1 MNWVILN
8 FEQIWQLALD
18 HLALSIPPIVVG
30 LLISLP
36 LGWVAHRYRFS
47 RGVMLAISGLLYT
60 IPSLPL
66 FIMLPVLLGTKI
78 LDPFNVI
85 VALTMYAVAL
95 LVRSVAEAFDSV
107 PDEVRQSSIAMGFS
121 PAQRVLQVELPLAV
135 PVIVAGLRVVS
146 ASTVSLATVGSVIGV
161 SSMGYFFMNGFQRN
175 FPTEVLVGIVGTIL
189 IAAILDTVI
198 VIAGRMLVPW
208 TRVAVA

>member
-146 ASTVSLATVGSVIGV
+146 ASTVSLVTVGSVIGV